1 MTSQLIQRKKAR
13 KHHEFEIFQRTK
25 KGQRFA
31 MSDLPS
37 FGVAEFVEEPAAE
50 VGDFHFDLNY

>member
-1 MTSQLIQRKKAR
+1 
-13 KHHEFEIFQRTK
+13 
-25 KGQRFA
+25 